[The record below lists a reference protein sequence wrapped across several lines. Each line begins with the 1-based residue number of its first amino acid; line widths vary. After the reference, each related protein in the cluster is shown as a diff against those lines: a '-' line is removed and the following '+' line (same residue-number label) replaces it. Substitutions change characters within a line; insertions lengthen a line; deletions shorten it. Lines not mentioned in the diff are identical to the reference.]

1 MEEKITPKFAK
12 QGGLVPAIVQDH
24 MSGQVLMLAYMN
36 EEAWNMTLE
45 TREAHYFSRS
55 RQTLWHKGDTS
66 GHVQRVKEILLDCDA
81 DTVLLKVE
89 QVGGAACHEGYASCF
104 FRRRRGT
111 AGRRW
116 GRRFLIPGRYTSVDK
131 LRLGIPKGSLEKA
144 TIDLFRRAG
153 WNIKGN
159 GRSYFPDI
167 DDPEIAC
174 TMCRAQEMS
183 RYVENGTLDCGL
195 TGKDWII
202 ENDSR
207 VVVVADL
214 MYSKASSRP
223 VRWVLAV
230 PGDSE
235 IRSIADMAGK
245 KIATELVNYTHRYF
259 QSKKIPVTVE
269 FSWGATEAKVAQG
282 LADAVVEV
290 TETGSTI
297 RAHGLKIIHEF
308 FQSNTQ
314 LIVNPEVW
322 ENNDFKREKIENLRV
337 LLMGALRA
345 ENMVG
350 LKMNIQ
356 EKSLKSIIALLPS
369 LLAPT
374 ISSLYETD
382 WYSVEVVV
390 NQEEVRSLVPRLV
403 AAGAQG
409 IVEYPLYKVI

>member
-1 MEEKITPKFAK
+1 
-12 QGGLVPAIVQDH
+12 
-24 MSGQVLMLAYMN
+24 
-36 EEAWNMTLE
+36 
-45 TREAHYFSRS
+45 
-55 RQTLWHKGDTS
+55 
-66 GHVQRVKEILLDCDA
+66 
-81 DTVLLKVE
+81 
-89 QVGGAACHEGYASCF
+89 
-104 FRRRRGT
+104 
-111 AGRRW
+111 
-116 GRRFLIPGRYTSVDK
+116 VDK

-153 WNIKGN
+153 WQIKGN

-195 TGKDWII
+195 TGKDWIM
-202 ENDSR
+202 ENNSR
-207 VVVVADL
+207 VVVVGDL
-214 MYSKASSRP
+214 MYSKVSSRP

-230 PGDSE
+230 PRDSE
-235 IRSIADMAGK
+235 IQSLKDLAGK
-245 KIATELVNYTHRYF
+245 KIATELVNYTVRYF
-259 QSKKIPVTVE
+259 EAKKIPVTVE

-297 RAHGLKIIHEF
+297 KAHGLKIIHEF

-314 LIVNPEVW
+314 FIVNPDVW
-322 ENNDFKREKIENLRV
+322 ENNPFKRDKIENIRV

-345 ENMVG
+345 EQMVG
-350 LKMNIQ
+350 LKMNIP

-390 NQEEVRSLVPRLV
+390 NQEEVRNLIPRLV
-403 AAGAQG
+403 ATGAQG